1 MRVLIVTPQFLP
13 LLGGAERQA
22 HALGRMLGERGHRV
36 AVLTRRVAGLPLCE
50 VMDGVWVERGIW
62 AVEAG
67 PLYGLTYTLSVS
79 RFLLS
84 HRSAWDVV
92 HITHIYLDA
101 FAATLTRRWHG
112 LPIVMRPACAGQYGD
127 LARLARLRA
136 WPLYPGPGK
145 VALRA
150 LIRTIARADAFIA
163 NSREVREEL
172 VAAGCPGGKI
182 AHIPNGVDLTRFHPD
197 PAARAADGR
206 RRLGLPDGPLV
217 VFAGRLDPQK
227 GLHTLVAAMRSPA
240 LAAAGAHVLLLGD
253 GPQRTD
259 LAQAVEREG
268 LADRVLFRGVV
279 EDVAPYLRAGDLF
292 ALPTLGEGMPNAL
305 LEAMATG
312 LPCVA
317 SAVGG
322 CRDVITHGETGVLV
336 PAGDA
341 AAFQVALETLVQSA
355 ALRERLGAA
364 ARQAAVDR
372 FGLETMVDRYEACY
386 RAVLAG
392 VPVTGPASD
401 PVSGRE

>member
-13 LLGGAERQA
+13 VLGGAERQA
-22 HALGRMLGERGHRV
+22 HALARMLGERGHRV
-36 AVLTRRVAGLPLCE
+36 AVLTRRVAGLPPHE
-50 VMDGVWVERGIW
+50 AMDGVSVARAIR
-62 AVEAG
+62 ALDAG
-67 PLYGLTYTLSVS
+67 PLYGITYTLSAA
-79 RFLLS
+79 RFLVW
-84 HRSAWDVV
+84 HRTQWDVV
-92 HITHIYLDA
+92 HITHMYLDA
-101 FAATLTRRWHG
+101 FAAALTRGWHG
-112 LPIVMRPACAGQYGD
+112 LPMVVRPACAGYYGD

-136 WPLYPGPGK
+136 WPLYPGPGR

-240 LAAAGAHVLLLGD
+240 LVAAGAHVLLLGD
-253 GPQRTD
+253 GPQRAD
-259 LAQAVEREG
+259 LAQAVERDG

-322 CRDVITHGETGVLV
+322 CRDLITHGETGVLV

-386 RAVLAG
+386 RAAMAG
-392 VPVTGPASD
+392 APVPAALRD
-401 PVSGRE
+401 PGGERR

>member
-36 AVLTRRVAGLPLCE
+36 AVLTRRVAGLPRRE
-50 VMDGVWVERGIW
+50 VMDGVSVERGIW
-62 AVEAG
+62 AVEVG

-101 FAATLTRRWHG
+101 FAATLTGRWRH
-112 LPIVMRPACAGQYGD
+112 YGD

-240 LAAAGAHVLLLGD
+240 LAAAGAHMLLLGD
-253 GPQRTD
+253 GPQRAD
-259 LAQAVEREG
+259 LAQAVERDG

-279 EDVAPYLRAGDLF
+279 E
-292 ALPTLGEGMPNAL
+292 
-305 LEAMATG
+305 
-312 LPCVA
+312 
-317 SAVGG
+317 
-322 CRDVITHGETGVLV
+322 
-336 PAGDA
+336 
-341 AAFQVALETLVQSA
+341 
-355 ALRERLGAA
+355 
-364 ARQAAVDR
+364 
-372 FGLETMVDRYEACY
+372 
-386 RAVLAG
+386 
-392 VPVTGPASD
+392 
-401 PVSGRE
+401 